1 MLRTAE
7 ERPLGSLFGELASE
21 IGTLVR
27 QEIAL
32 AKIELSE
39 NVSHVGKDVAYVA
52 AGGAVLYAGLLALIA
67 TLIVGVGLAIG
78 SLLAGAAIVTIVV
91 LALGYFL
98 LRQGLANL
106 KKHDLAPRQ
115 SIETL
120 SQNVNWAKEQF
131 R

>member
-21 IGTLVR
+21 IGALVQ

-98 LRQGLANL
+98 LRQGLNNL
-106 KKHDLAPRQ
+106 KKHQLAPRQ

-120 SQNVNWAKEQF
+120 SQNVSWAKEQL